1 MVSVKSILF
10 FAAAVSASVIGL
22 EGREDAEHPEACGS
36 APYPDELQE
45 MTSFFKDEDAKL
57 TNGSISIAAAPAPGS
72 SKVFIHVVSAKQSTF
87 ITDDMINRQFAMIRD
102 EWKKHGWTM
111 TLAGKSKT
119 ANSNWATDHDQL
131 NMKKKLRKGA
141 YRDLNVYVIDKI
153 GTGGTTGY
161 CYYPTSSHATGGTN
175 FYQDGCTIIRSTV
188 PVSNDD
194 KVKNGKGKT
203 LIHEVGHWLGLKHV
217 FEGGCDGA
225 GDGIADTPAQKD
237 AYWTCAARDSCPN
250 KAGSDPIHN
259 YMGYTMGTCRTGFT
273 AGQVTRMRTI
283 WKTVR
288 AT

>member
-1 MVSVKSILF
+1 MVSAKSILF
-10 FAAAVSASVIGL
+10 LAAAVSASVIGL

-36 APYPDELQE
+36 APYPDELLE
-45 MTSFFKDEDAKL
+45 MTAFFKDEDAKL
-57 TNGSISIAAAPAPGS
+57 TNGSMSIAAAPAPGS
-72 SKVFIHVVSAKQSTF
+72 SQVFIHVVSAQQSTF

-119 ANSNWATDHDQL
+119 VNSNWATDKDQL

-237 AYWTCAARDSCPN
+237 AYWTCAARDSCPGN
-250 KAGSDPIHN
+250 AGSDPIHN

-273 AGQVTRMRTI
+273 KGQVTRMKTI

>member
-1 MVSVKSILF
+1 MVSAKTILF

-36 APYPDELQE
+36 APYPDELLE
-45 MTSFFKDEDAKL
+45 MTAFFKDEDAKL
-57 TNGSISIAAAPAPGS
+57 TNGSMSIAAAPAPGS
-72 SKVFIHVVSAKQSTF
+72 SQVFIHVVSAQQSTF

-119 ANSNWATDHDQL
+119 VNSNWATDKDQL

-237 AYWTCAARDSCPN
+237 AYWTCAARDSCPGN
-250 KAGSDPIHN
+250 AGSDPIHN

-273 AGQVTRMRTI
+273 KGQITRMKTI